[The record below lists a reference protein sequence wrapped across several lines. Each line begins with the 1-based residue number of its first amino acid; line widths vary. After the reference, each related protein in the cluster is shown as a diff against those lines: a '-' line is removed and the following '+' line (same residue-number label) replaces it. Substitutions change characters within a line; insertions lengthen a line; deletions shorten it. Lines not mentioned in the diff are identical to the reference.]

1 MTKANLPLSGEP
13 PPALMRALRRLL
25 RPLVRLL
32 LEYQITFPAFAN
44 LLKSVYVEEA
54 TRSFAI
60 PGRPQ
65 TVSRLTLLTGI
76 HRKDVKRLQDEPPED
91 DRVPATVS
99 LGAQLVLRWTTDPQ
113 YQTSDGKP
121 IALPRLARDR
131 TDPSFESLVESVSK
145 DIRPRAI
152 LDEWQR
158 LGVAIIDSEDH
169 VQLVANAFVPKLG
182 FDEKAYYLGRNL
194 HDHLAATAH
203 NLIGEG
209 KPLLER
215 SVYYGNLRAE
225 SVEILE
231 RLATEV
237 GMNALQRI
245 NREARTLQKADASRP
260 EHIHRMRFGV
270 YFYHQPQNPEAQTDP
285 AAVAAVAET
294 GSDGARSITEAD
306 QSKSVGQREDGP
318 IEGQGGSDAA

>member
-1 MTKANLPLSGEP
+1 MTEPNPPLPGGP
-13 PPALMRALRRLL
+13 PPALVRALRRLL

-76 HRKDVKRLQDEPPED
+76 HRKDVRRLQEEPSGDEGAP
-91 DRVPATVS
+91 TNVS
-99 LGAQLVLRWTTDPQ
+99 LGAQLVLRWTSDPE
-113 YQTSDGKP
+113 YQTREGDP
-121 IALPRLARDR
+121 IALPRLARDGK
-131 TDPSFESLVESVSK
+131 DPSFESLVESVSK

-158 LGVAIIDSEDH
+158 LGVATVDSDDR
-169 VQLVANAFVPKLG
+169 VRLVSNAFVPEHG

-203 NLIGEG
+203 NLMGDG
-209 KPLLER
+209 DPMLER
-215 SVYYGNLRAE
+215 SVYYGRLRPE
-225 SVEILE
+225 SAEILQA
-231 RLATEV
+231 LSTEV
-237 GMNALQRI
+237 GMEALQRI
-245 NREARTLQKADASRP
+245 NREARALQESDATHPDASD
-260 EHIHRMRFGV
+260 RMTFGV
-270 YFYHQPQNPEAQTDP
+270 YFYREAKSASTD
-285 AAVAAVAET
+285 
-294 GSDGARSITEAD
+294 
-306 QSKSVGQREDGP
+306 ED
-318 IEGQGGSDAA
+318 GGSDAS